1 MILIMIVIKI
11 VKYTEISRT
20 LSTTNAELPVT
31 LYNGQKPLTN
41 ITKISTSD
49 AAWDLYAS
57 LNRIIHHLT

>member
-31 LYNGQKPLTN
+31 LYKGQKPLTN

-49 AAWDLYAS
+49 AAWDLYAF
-57 LNRIIHHLT
+57 